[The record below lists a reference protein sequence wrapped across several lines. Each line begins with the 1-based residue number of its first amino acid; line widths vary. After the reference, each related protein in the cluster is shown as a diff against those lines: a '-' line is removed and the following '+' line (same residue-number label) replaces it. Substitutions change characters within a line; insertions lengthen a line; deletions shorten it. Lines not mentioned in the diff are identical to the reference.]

1 MHALGIA
8 LEKKGRSKLVALQGI
23 ALKVKGRSKVA
34 ILWGVRRDGD
44 QGIGRRKERA
54 REGAKMREWERKCK
68 RDRYVD

>member
-1 MHALGIA
+1 MHALVIA
-8 LEKKGRSKLVALQGI
+8 LERKGRSKLVALQGI

-44 QGIGRRKERA
+44 QGIGRKERA
-54 REGAKMREWERKCK
+54 RECARMREWERKCK